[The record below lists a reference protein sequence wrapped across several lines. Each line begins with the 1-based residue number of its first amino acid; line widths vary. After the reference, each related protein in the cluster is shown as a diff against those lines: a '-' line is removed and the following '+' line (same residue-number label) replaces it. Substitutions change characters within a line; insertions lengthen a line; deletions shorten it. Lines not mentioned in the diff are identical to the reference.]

1 MKRIF
6 LILLIILL
14 NSCRNDNDSITE
26 NSSSLIS
33 TENNIKQRI
42 TKKDAIK
49 IGELHNE
56 YLDKV
61 FNDFDYNTPNIEK
74 HIQEKFKS
82 ISPEL
87 YKINQEKI
95 ENYINPYVERKQL
108 LSKEGR
114 PIVYK
119 IISEIEKSDSVF
131 QNYTIFSQH
140 LDNVL
145 KEKHNILSDEEYD
158 TLLVS
163 FEVMKKSYLYWSSK
177 EKGGIGNGE
186 YIIKKMELH
195 NNKNNISFYTNNKKP
210 LPRNHKIQ
218 EIIADDAMG
227 AAQAFIGNAFFWL
240 GGPAIYF
247 GAVAFGAAV
256 NSAMSSAWGR

>member
-26 NSSSLIS
+26 NSTSPIS

-87 YKINQEKI
+87 YKINQDKI

-108 LSKEGR
+108 LSKKGV
-114 PIVYK
+114 PVVYK
-119 IISEIEKSDSVF
+119 IISEIERTDNVF

-158 TLLVS
+158 ALLVS
-163 FEVMKKSYLYWSSK
+163 FEVMKKSYLYWSSEK
-177 EKGGIGNGE
+177 KGGLGKGE
-186 YIIKKMELH
+186 TIIKRME
-195 NNKNNISFYTNNKKP
+195 NNNIQDKSFHNGDLKSFST
-210 LPRNHKIQ
+210 RRKIQ
-218 EIIADDAMG
+218 AVIADDAMG
-227 AAQAFIGNAFFWL
+227 AAQAFIGNAFFWS
-240 GGPAIYF
+240 GGPATYF
-247 GAVAFGAAV
+247 GSVAFGAAIS
-256 NSAMSSAWGR
+256 SAMSSAWGR